1 MNAPAEL
8 RGIVREHY
16 ARIFASLYGR
26 FRDIDVVE
34 DALQDA
40 FERAMRTWDDHRP
53 HDPAAWLFT
62 VARNRIL
69 DVKKKD
75 GRTVGEVP
83 ERGEPSR
90 EIEAL
95 EEGRTLD
102 EQLRLMCLCCH
113 PALAERGQVMLTL
126 KLVAG
131 LSTEEIASALV
142 MKPKTVGQTLT
153 RSKTKIKLAGIPF
166 DVPDESSLGERLG
179 AVQKILYLLFN
190 EGYHSNS
197 DHSLYRID
205 LCKEAIRLT
214 RILVD
219 LRLDNRESVA
229 LLCLMLYQHSRSASR
244 STTDGRP
251 ILLAGQDRTLWNRA
265 MIAEADSLYDRT
277 ISGANSDI
285 VGLYTL
291 QAAIAREHAHSP
303 TFEASDWPR
312 ICRIYAELYL
322 HKPDPIVLLAWL
334 VAESYRSSPRQALGL
349 MGLHRLEEHLSEYRW
364 FYSTRG
370 ELRLR
375 SNDAAGAHGDFRRA
389 LSLTRNPGERRFL
402 EERLRIT
409 GGTV

>member
-1 MNAPAEL
+1 MMSAAAEL
-8 RGIVREHY
+8 RTLVREHY
-16 ARIFASLYGR
+16 SRLFASLYGQ
-26 FRDIDVVE
+26 FRDIDAVE

-40 FERAMRTWDDHRP
+40 FERAMRRWVSDRP
-53 HDPAAWLFT
+53 RDPAAWLYT

-69 DVKKKD
+69 DAKKKD
-75 GRTVGEVP
+75 GRTVGELP
-83 ERGEPSR
+83 ARGAPAP

-126 KLVAG
+126 RLVAG
-131 LSTEEIASALV
+131 LTTEEIASALV

-166 DVPDESSLGERLG
+166 EVPDESSLGERLG

-197 DHSLYRID
+197 DHSLYRVD
-205 LCKEAIRLT
+205 LCKEAIRLA

-219 LRLDNRESVA
+219 LRLDNRESLA

-244 STTDGRP
+244 STSDGRP
-251 ILLAGQDRTLWNRA
+251 ILLSLQDRSLWNRT
-265 MIAEADSLYDRT
+265 MIDEADRLYDRA
-277 ISGANSDI
+277 ISGIDSDLA
-285 VGLYTL
+285 GPYAF
-291 QAAIAREHAHSP
+291 QAAIAREHAHS
-303 TFEASDWPR
+303 TSFDRSDWRR
-312 ICRIYAELYL
+312 ICRLYAELYL

-334 VAESYRSSPRQALGL
+334 VAESYRTSASRALEL
-349 MGLHRLEEHLSEYRW
+349 MELHRLREHLSEYRW

-370 ELRLR
+370 ELRSRSGDTEGASADLR
-375 SNDAAGAHGDFRRA
+375 HA
-389 LSLTRNPGERRFL
+389 LSLTRNPGERLFL
-402 EERLRIT
+402 EDRIRAL
-409 GGTV
+409 G